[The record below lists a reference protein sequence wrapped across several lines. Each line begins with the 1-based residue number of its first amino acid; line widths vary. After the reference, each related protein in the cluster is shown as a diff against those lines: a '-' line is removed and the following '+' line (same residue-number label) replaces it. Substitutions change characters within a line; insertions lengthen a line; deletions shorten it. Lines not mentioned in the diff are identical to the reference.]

1 MRSSEKLPPLAAL
14 RAFEAAGRL
23 MSFRKAGE
31 ELLITQSSVSHHI
44 AALETSLGTR
54 LFLRKARGVAL
65 TAKGERYHESVSRA
79 FAIITQ
85 GAIEVRTQ
93 DCLRVSMLPS
103 FAANWLVPRL
113 AGFWESHPD
122 CHIEIDPTL
131 RLADLDTEADIAIR
145 YGNGR
150 WPGCETR
157 RLMTEILAPVA
168 SPGLL
173 GRSRSIR
180 APADVLAHP
189 LLFVSRPYEW
199 EIWAKSNGVQ
209 LNSAKIIQLQD
220 YNVAQQAA
228 IESNGILMG
237 RMRLSAGKLSEG
249 ALVSL
254 GLEPV
259 SSPKASYWIVTRKQ
273 QSLSPAAHKFVT
285 WLLQQAERTTEQ
297 NGGGLL
303 AGRSELKTAS

>member
-1 MRSSEKLPPLAAL
+1 
-14 RAFEAAGRL
+14 

-85 GAIEVRTQ
+85 GSIQVRSQ
-93 DCLRVSMLPS
+93 GCLRVSMLPS

-113 AGFWESHPD
+113 SRFWESHPN
-122 CHIEIDPTL
+122 CPIEIDPTL

-157 RLMTEILAPVA
+157 RLMTEVLTPLASPQLLGCSKSIKTPADILAY
-168 SPGLL
+168 
-173 GRSRSIR
+173 
-180 APADVLAHP
+180 P

-199 EIWAKSNGVQ
+199 EIWAKSSGVK

-228 IESNGILMG
+228 IEGNGILMG
-237 RMRLSAGKLSEG
+237 RMRLTQSKLNEG
-249 ALVSL
+249 ALVRL
-254 GLEPV
+254 GLEAV
-259 SSPKASYWIVTRKQ
+259 SSPRASYWIVTRKPDA
-273 QSLSPAAHKFVT
+273 LSPAADLFIN
-285 WLLQQAERTTEQ
+285 WLLAE
-297 NGGGLL
+297 
-303 AGRSELKTAS
+303 AKTATDGTEKV